1 MTYDLKQY
9 TIEEICEGFIYNE
22 LEGKGLF
29 GLNGKLIIQP
39 EYQRNYIY
47 NDGKKDVAVIESVI
61 EGYPL
66 GLLYFNKLSDGSLE
80 CLDGQQR
87 ITSIGRFLTDK
98 FAIKINGMEQYFSS
112 LPQDYIDKINQTKLL
127 IYEVSGTES
136 EIKRHFEKLNIV
148 GVKLEE
154 QELLNA
160 IYSGSFVTLARQEF
174 SNSSNTNIQKWK
186 YYLTGKV
193 ERQAYLETALK
204 WVSKGADNIERYMAK
219 HRFDDNITELKNYF
233 YTVIDWVVNLF
244 EDLNKELKG
253 QEWGSYYERFH
264 NKPYNKQT
272 LNDRIRELFE
282 DSYVINKKGI
292 YEYVLDEEKHPE
304 LLNVRVFDDATKKTV
319 YHQQTNEAK
328 ELGISNCPLCALGH
342 DGQNTKIWAL
352 VDMDADHVT
361 AWSKGGATD
370 INNCQM
376 LCKTHNRSKG
386 NS

>member
-1 MTYDLKQY
+1 M
-9 TIEEICEGFIYNE
+9 
-22 LEGKGLF
+22 
-29 GLNGKLIIQP
+29 
-39 EYQRNYIY
+39 
-47 NDGKKDVAVIESVI
+47 
-61 EGYPL
+61 
-66 GLLYFNKLSDGSLE
+66 
-80 CLDGQQR
+80 
-87 ITSIGRFLTDK
+87 
-98 FAIKINGMEQYFSS
+98 
-112 LPQDYIDKINQTKLL
+112 
-127 IYEVSGTES
+127 
-136 EIKRHFEKLNIV
+136 
-148 GVKLEE
+148 
-154 QELLNA
+154 LNA

-219 HRFDDNITELKNYF
+219 HRFDDNITELKKYF

-244 EDLNKELKG
+244 EDLNNELKG

-282 DSYVINKKGI
+282 DPYVTNKKGI

-304 LLNVRVFDDATKKTV
+304 LLIVRVFDEATKKTV

-328 ELGISNCPLCALGH
+328 ELGKSNCPLCALGH
-342 DGQNTKIWAL
+342 DGQNTKIWKL
-352 VDMDADHVT
+352 EDMDADHVT

-370 INNCQM
+370 ISNCQM